1 MEALEELFIWRP
13 QSSKYQSSILTRDL
27 LLENLSLK
35 RKMFLLTCLHVQD
48 PEKLINRAL
57 PLVFNERGFA
67 FGSADG
73 RGLSVE
79 HMKN

>member
-1 MEALEELFIWRP
+1 
-13 QSSKYQSSILTRDL
+13 
-27 LLENLSLK
+27 
-35 RKMFLLTCLHVQD
+35 MFLLTCLHVQD